1 MKRETKVKCGMLIQ
15 AIALRSGASFE
26 DIKDYLKELED
37 IIADEKEEE

>member
-15 AIALRSGASFE
+15 AIALRSGAAFE